1 MFYIDNDGSRKS
13 PKATQK
19 ETMMIKPHGAD
30 ELKPLYI
37 EDDAQRDQLSAAA
50 QRLPAL
56 LVASGTAAS
65 AVMLGAGYF
74 TPLEGFMNLD
84 ETRSVAAHMRLPNG
98 LVWPVPV
105 VNIVPQSQ

>member
-1 MFYIDNDGSRKS
+1 
-13 PKATQK
+13 
-19 ETMMIKPHGAD
+19 MIKPHGAD
-30 ELKPLYI
+30 ELRPLYV
-37 EDDAQRDQLSAAA
+37 EDDAQRDQLSAEA
-50 QRLPAL
+50 QRLPAV

-84 ETRSVAAHMRLPNG
+84 ETRHVAAHMSLPSG

-105 VNIVPQSQ
+105 ANIVAQNQLPEGIGAGSRIALLDPNVT